1 MSVCRQQNNCQKS
14 IVRQLL
20 ACISI
25 SMLLVSCYKT
35 NVVFE
40 DNDVLND
47 PNLSFFDTYKVDIAT
62 YKTDSFITSGGRVL
76 MLGTHNDTLFSK
88 LTAETYAEIAIPV
101 NNPVSDINANNILFD
116 SIVLVLAPT
125 GNYYGDTMMPL
136 SLSVHELTEP
146 LENEEEEDNT
156 YYYPRSF
163 ASKTAAMGQTIITNL
178 RPGRKKEI
186 TIRLPDTLGQDLL
199 NKLRRNADEISTQ
212 DEFRDYFKG
221 ICIKGD
227 SNFNKTIYYFGAGA
241 GDKLFRI
248 YYRERDVFLTEK
260 TVEFGYVTVKQFNH
274 IIQNN
279 KVTPFSGFRPFKKE
293 VIASA
298 KMNGRAYL
306 SNNIPSYM
314 KITFPQLLSLKEIAP
329 FVRVIKAELE
339 VKPSPGT
346 YRYPYK
352 LPPQLNLVTSN
363 ADNSFDN
370 FILGLNGNIQN
381 GNLVVDNLYGKDT
394 RYTFDITSFI
404 NTVIN
409 EGRYSTKALFLGIN
423 ATGFSTES
431 QRLIINEQ
439 SSTDGIKLKLYVL
452 GL

>member
-1 MSVCRQQNNCQKS
+1 MNVYSLQSDCCNKLFK
-14 IVRQLL
+14 QLL
-20 ACISI
+20 ACITVSV
-25 SMLLVSCYKT
+25 LLVSCYKT

-40 DNDVLND
+40 DNDLLND
-47 PNLSFFDTYKVDIAT
+47 PDLSFFDTYKVDIAT
-62 YKTDSFITSGGRVL
+62 YKTDSFVTSGTSVL

-88 LTAETYAEIAIPV
+88 VTAESYAEIAIPAE
-101 NNPVSDINANNILFD
+101 NPLNGMNANNILFD
-116 SIVLVLAPT
+116 SIVLCLTPT

-146 LENEEEEDNT
+146 LENDEKEDNNF
-156 YYYPRSF
+156 YYPRSF
-163 ASKTAAMGQTIITNL
+163 ASKMAAMGQTTITNI

-186 TIRLPDTLGQDLL
+186 TIRLPDTLGQNLL
-199 NKLRRNADEISTQ
+199 TKLRRNDDEISTQ

-227 SNFNKTIYYFGAGA
+227 SNFNQTIYYFNAGT

-248 YYRERDVFLTEK
+248 YYRERSTFLTEK
-260 TVEFGYVTVKQFNH
+260 TIEFGFTVPKQFNR

-279 KVTPFSGFRPFKKE
+279 SATPFSVFRPFKNE
-293 VIASA
+293 LFASA
-298 KMNGRAYL
+298 KMKEKAYL
-306 SNNIPSYM
+306 SNNLPSYM
-314 KITFPQLLSLKEIAP
+314 KITFPQLTSLKELAP

-339 VKPSPGT
+339 IKPSPGT

-352 LPPQLNLVTSN
+352 LPPELNLITSN
-363 ADNSFDN
+363 ADNNFDN
-370 FILGLNGNIQN
+370 FIAGPDGSVQN
-381 GNLVVDNLYGKDT
+381 DNLLIDDLYGRDT
-394 RYTFDITSFI
+394 KYTFDITSFI
-404 NTVIN
+404 NTLIG

-423 ATGFSTES
+423 ATGFAAES

>member
-1 MSVCRQQNNCQKS
+1 MNIYSHHNCCFKTN
-14 IVRQLL
+14 INQLL
-20 ACISI
+20 GYFAISVL
-25 SMLLVSCYKT
+25 MVSCYKT
-35 NVVFE
+35 TVVFE

-62 YKTDSFITSGGRVL
+62 YKTDSFSTSGTGVL
-76 MLGTHNDTLFSK
+76 MLGSHNDTFFSK
-88 LTAETYAEIAIPV
+88 LTTESYAEIAIPAD
-101 NNPVSDINANNILFD
+101 NPVSDKIASNILFD
-116 SIVLVLAPT
+116 SIVLVLTPT

-163 ASKTAAMGQTIITNL
+163 ASKTVAMGSKTITDI

-186 TIRLPDTLGQDLL
+186 TIRLPDSLGQDLL
-199 NKLRRNADEISTQ
+199 TKLRKEEDEISTQ
-212 DEFRDYFKG
+212 NEFRDYFKG

-227 SNFNKTIYYFGAGA
+227 SNFNKSIYYFNAGA
-241 GDKLFRI
+241 DNKLFRI
-248 YYRERDVFLTEK
+248 YYRERDVFLKEK
-260 TVEFGYVTVKQFNH
+260 TVEFGYISVKQFNR
-274 IIQNN
+274 IMQNSS
-279 KVTPFSGFRPFKKE
+279 KTPFSAFRPFKNE
-293 VIASA
+293 LFASTA
-298 KMNGRAYL
+298 LKGKAYIG
-306 SNNIPSYM
+306 NNIPSYM

-339 VKPSPGT
+339 IKPSPGT
-346 YRYPYK
+346 YRYPYQ

-370 FILGLNGNIQN
+370 LILRADGNVQN
-381 GNLVVDNLYGKDT
+381 GNLVVDDLYGRDT

-404 NTVIN
+404 NTVLN

-423 ATGFSTES
+423 ATGFATES